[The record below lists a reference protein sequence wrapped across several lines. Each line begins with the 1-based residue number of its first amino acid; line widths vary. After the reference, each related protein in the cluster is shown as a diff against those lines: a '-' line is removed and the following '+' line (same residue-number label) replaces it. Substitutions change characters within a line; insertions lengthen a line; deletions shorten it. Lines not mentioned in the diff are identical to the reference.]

1 MDQGLADLNRA
12 AEDLWLATQP
22 DWPTLSIEVLP
33 EVGSTNAHA
42 LAMGRDGARDPVVV
56 TAWRQTAG
64 RGRAGRQWD
73 AQPGQTLTL
82 SLALP
87 LRLAEVPGGG
97 SALSLAVGLW
107 TAQALDALRGGT
119 TSPAL
124 GLKWPNDLWVND
136 RKLAGI
142 LIEAIQ
148 GPALALEERWVVIG
162 LGLNLA
168 GTPEAWQQERT
179 DTSQALGLA
188 LTPGQAMVAVVPALL
203 AGLRHFEGKG
213 FAPLRDAYAARD
225 ALRGRPVAL
234 WRHMQASSP
243 PGQAAPGLTQPDAE
257 GVARGVDTQG
267 ALLVDDGQGQLLP
280 WSIGEVSVRP
290 RVHPL

>member
-1 MDQGLADLNRA
+1 MDQGLADLNQA
-12 AEDLWLATQP
+12 AEQLWLAAQP

-73 AQPGQTLTL
+73 AQPGQTLTV

-107 TAQALDALRGGT
+107 TAQALDKLRSGAGTHALQ
-119 TSPAL
+119 
-124 GLKWPNDLWVND
+124 LKWPNDLWVDD

-148 GPALALEERWVVIG
+148 GPALAPEQRWVVIG

-168 GTPEAWQQERT
+168 GTPAALQHERT
-179 DTSQALGLA
+179 DAATGLGLA

-203 AGLRHFEGKG
+203 QGLQQFERTG
-213 FAPLRDAYAARD
+213 FAPLRQAYAARD
-225 ALRGRPVAL
+225 ALLGRPVAL
-234 WRHMQASSP
+234 WKHMQAALGGTTAS
-243 PGQAAPGLTQPDAE
+243 DAE
-257 GVARGVDTQG
+257 GLASGVDDHG
-267 ALLVDDGQGQLLP
+267 ALLVDDGRGTLIP

-290 RVHPL
+290 RPHPL

>member
-1 MDQGLADLNRA
+1 MDTGLADLNHA
-12 AEDLWLATQP
+12 AEQLWLAAQP
-22 DWPTLSIEVLP
+22 DWPTLSVEVLP

-73 AQPGQTLTL
+73 AQPGQALTL

-87 LRLAEVPGGG
+87 LALADVPGGG

-107 TAQALDALRGGT
+107 TAQALDALRPEA
-119 TSPAL
+119 SAPRL
-124 GLKWPNDLWVND
+124 QLKWPNDLWIDD

-148 GPALALEERWVVIG
+148 GPGLAPAQRWVVIG

-168 GTPEAWQQERT
+168 GTPEALQGERT
-179 DTSQALGLA
+179 DTATGLSLP
-188 LTPGQAMVAVVPALL
+188 LTPGQAMAAVVPAWL
-203 AGLRHFEGKG
+203 AGLRRFEHEG
-213 FAPLRDAYAARD
+213 FAPLRAAYDARD
-225 ALRGRPVAL
+225 TLRGRPVAL
-234 WRHMQASSP
+234 WRHMQGSVAGASV
-243 PGQAAPGLTQPDAE
+243 PDAQ
-257 GVARGVDTQG
+257 GIARGVDNQG
-267 ALLVDDGQGQLLP
+267 ALLVDDGQGAPQP

-290 RVHPL
+290 RSGR

>member
-1 MDQGLADLNRA
+1 MDPRQGLADLNRA
-12 AEDLWLATQP
+12 AEQLWLTAQP

-64 RGRAGRQWD
+64 RGRAGRQWE
-73 AQPGQTLTL
+73 AQPGQTLTM

-87 LRLAEVPGGG
+87 LALADVPGGG

-107 TAQALDALRGGT
+107 TAQALDKARGQAL
-119 TSPAL
+119 PPIQ
-124 GLKWPNDLWVND
+124 LKWPNDLWAQD

-148 GPALALEERWVVIG
+148 GPALAPEQRWVVIG
-162 LGLNLA
+162 LGLNLD
-168 GTPEAWQQERT
+168 GTPAGRASERT
-179 DTSQALGLA
+179 DLAALGLP
-188 LTPGQAMVAVVPALL
+188 LTPGQAMTAVVPALL
-203 AGLRHFEGKG
+203 AGLRAFERHG
-213 FAPLRDAYAARD
+213 FGPLRAAYEARD

-234 WRHMQASSP
+234 WRHMRPTPAPGASSSSDVP
-243 PGQAAPGLTQPDAE
+243 PDAQ

-267 ALLVDDGQGQLLP
+267 ALLVDDAQAVTHAWTVGD
-280 WSIGEVSVRP
+280 VSVRP
-290 RVHPL
+290 QD

>member
-12 AEDLWLATQP
+12 AEQLWLATQP

-42 LAMGRDGARDPVVV
+42 LAMGRGGARDPVVV

-73 AQPGQTLTL
+73 AQPGQTLTV

-107 TAQALDALRGGT
+107 TAQALDQLRSGAGTHALQ
-119 TSPAL
+119 
-124 GLKWPNDLWVND
+124 LKWPNDLWVDD

-148 GPALALEERWVVIG
+148 GPALAPEQRWVVIG

-168 GTPEAWQQERT
+168 DTPAALQHERT
-179 DTSQALGLA
+179 DATTGLGLA

-203 AGLRHFEGKG
+203 KGLQQFERTG
-213 FAPLRDAYAARD
+213 FAPLRQAYAGRD
-225 ALRGRPVAL
+225 ALLGRPVAL
-234 WRHMQASSP
+234 WRYMQATQ
-243 PGQAAPGLTQPDAE
+243 GAATAPDAE
-257 GVARGVDTQG
+257 GIARGVDDHG
-267 ALLVDDGQGQLLP
+267 ALLVDDGRGPLIP

-290 RVHPL
+290 RPHPL

>member
-1 MDQGLADLNRA
+1 MDTGLADLNHA
-12 AEDLWLATQP
+12 AEQLWLAAQP
-22 DWPTLSIEVLP
+22 DWPTLSVEVLP

-73 AQPGQTLTL
+73 AQPGQALTL

-87 LRLAEVPGGG
+87 LALADVPGGG

-107 TAQALDALRGGT
+107 TAQALDALRPEA
-119 TSPAL
+119 SAPRL
-124 GLKWPNDLWVND
+124 QLKWPNDLWIDD

-148 GPALALEERWVVIG
+148 GPGLAPAQRWVVIG

-168 GTPEAWQQERT
+168 GTPEALQGERT
-179 DTSQALGLA
+179 DTAAGLGLH
-188 LTPGQAMVAVVPALL
+188 LTPGQAMAAVVPAWL
-203 AGLRHFEGKG
+203 AGLRRFEHEG
-213 FAPLRDAYAARD
+213 FAPLRTTYDARD
-225 ALRGRPVAL
+225 TLRGRPVAL
-234 WRHMQASSP
+234 WRHMQGGVAGASV
-243 PGQAAPGLTQPDAE
+243 PDAQ
-257 GVARGVDTQG
+257 GIARGVDDQG
-267 ALLVDDGQGQLLP
+267 ALLVDDGQGAPQP

-290 RVHPL
+290 RSGP

>member
-1 MDQGLADLNRA
+1 MDAGIADLNRA
-12 AEDLWLATQP
+12 AEQLWLAAQP
-22 DWPTLSIEVLP
+22 EWPTLSVEVLP

-42 LAMGRDGARDPVVV
+42 LALGRDGARDPVVV

-73 AQPGQTLTL
+73 AQPGQALTL

-87 LRLAEVPGGG
+87 LALADVPGGG

-107 TAQALDALRGGT
+107 TAQALDALRPDASG
-119 TSPAL
+119 PHL
-124 GLKWPNDLWVND
+124 QLKWPNDLWVDD

-148 GPALALEERWVVIG
+148 GPGLAPEQRWVVIG

-168 GTPEAWQQERT
+168 GTPEALLGERT
-179 DTSQALGLA
+179 DTASGLGLP
-188 LTPGQAMVAVVPALL
+188 LTPGQAMAAVVPAWL
-203 AGLRHFEGKG
+203 AGLRRFEHQG
-213 FAPLRDAYAARD
+213 FAPLRAAYDARD

-234 WRHMQASSP
+234 WRHMQS
-243 PGQAAPGLTQPDAE
+243 GAAGGTAPDAQ
-257 GVARGVDTQG
+257 GIAQGVDEQG
-267 ALLVDDGQGQLLP
+267 ALLVDDGLGARQP
-280 WSIGEVSVRP
+280 WRIGEVSVRP
-290 RVHPL
+290 RSEA

>member
-12 AEDLWLATQP
+12 AEQLWLATQP
-22 DWPTLSIEVLP
+22 DWPTLSVEVLP

-42 LAMGRDGARDPVVV
+42 LAAGRDGAKDPVVV

-73 AQPGQTLTL
+73 ALPGQALTL

-87 LRLAEVPGGG
+87 LRLADVPGGG

-107 TAQALDALRGGT
+107 TAQALDSLRGGIT
-119 TSPAL
+119 APPL
-124 GLKWPNDLWVND
+124 QLKWPNDLWVGD

-148 GPALALEERWVVIG
+148 GPALAPEQRWVVIG

-168 GTPEAWQQERT
+168 RTPEALQGERT
-179 DTSQALGLA
+179 DAASSLGLV
-188 LTPGQAMVAVVPALL
+188 LTPGDAMVALVPALL
-203 AGLRHFEGKG
+203 KGLRHFEGTG
-213 FAPLRDAYAARD
+213 FAPLRAAYAERD
-225 ALRGRPVAL
+225 ALLGRPVAL
-234 WRHMQASSP
+234 WRHMQA
-243 PGQAAPGLTQPDAE
+243 GNTTARPDAE
-257 GVARGVDTQG
+257 GIAHGVDGHG
-267 ALLVDDGQGQLLP
+267 ALLVDDGQGPLIP

-290 RVHPL
+290 RQHPL

>member
-12 AEDLWLATQP
+12 AEQLWLAAQP
-22 DWPTLSIEVLP
+22 EWPTLSIEVLP

-42 LAMGRDGARDPVVV
+42 LAMGRDGASDPVVV

-73 AQPGQTLTL
+73 APPGQALTL

-87 LRLAEVPGGG
+87 LRLADVPGGG

-107 TAQALDALRGGT
+107 TAQALDQLRQP
-119 TSPAL
+119 SPRPPL
-124 GLKWPNDLWVND
+124 QLKWPNDLWVED

-148 GPALALEERWVVIG
+148 GPALAPEQRWVVIG
-162 LGLNLA
+162 IGLNLI
-168 GTPEAWQQERT
+168 GTPEPWQAERT
-179 DTSQALGLA
+179 DAAKALGLG
-188 LTPGQAMVAVVPALL
+188 LTPGQAMGAVVPALL
-203 AGLRHFEGKG
+203 AGLRQFEHSG
-213 FAPLRDAYAARD
+213 FAPLREAYAARD

-234 WRHMQASSP
+234 WRHMQA
-243 PGQAAPGLTQPDAE
+243 LTTPPDAQ
-257 GVARGVDTQG
+257 GTAQGVDVQG
-267 ALLVDDGQGQLLP
+267 ALLVDDGQGGIIP

-290 RVHPL
+290 RSHPL